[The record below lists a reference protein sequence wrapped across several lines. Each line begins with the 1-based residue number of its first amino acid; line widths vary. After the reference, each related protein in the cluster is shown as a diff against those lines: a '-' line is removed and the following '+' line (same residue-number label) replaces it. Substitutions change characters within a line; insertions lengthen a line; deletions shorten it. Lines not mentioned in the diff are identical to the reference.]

1 MYYSN
6 DPYYFLVIIA
16 IFFSMFAQFKISS
29 TYAKFSK
36 VIAKN
41 GYTGR
46 DTARQIL
53 DRNGLS
59 DIPIEMVQGQLSDH
73 YDPQRRVIRLS
84 QAVYQ
89 SNSIASISVAAHEVG
104 HALQH
109 QQGYAFLA
117 IRSMIAPIVSV
128 TSRFVWIMILAG
140 FILNMMG
147 LVQIG
152 IVLFLGILVFQLVTL
167 PVEFNASKRAIAEL
181 QEGFV
186 QQDEVAMSKKVLGA
200 AALTYVAATLVSA
213 MQILRLFAL
222 SNRRRQ

>member
-140 FILNMMG
+140 FILNMVG

-152 IVLFLGILVFQLVTL
+152 ILLFLGILVFQLVTL